1 MRSDKVKRKFKKIIN
16 KFKEKLFIADLLLI
30 ISFFIFF
37 FTTFSLNKYVAMYL
51 LGIGIFLLSY
61 FVQKKVN
68 S

>member
-1 MRSDKVKRKFKKIIN
+1 MKRKFKKIIN